1 MLTKLSRL
9 KYSTH
14 FGYKDMHL
22 HAMYLCSISNFGMSK
37 MFVKNK
43 GFVPVSK
50 YNGTEWHPKRQA
62 QYTKN
67 VLKSL

>member
-1 MLTKLSRL
+1 
-9 KYSTH
+9 
-14 FGYKDMHL
+14 MHL